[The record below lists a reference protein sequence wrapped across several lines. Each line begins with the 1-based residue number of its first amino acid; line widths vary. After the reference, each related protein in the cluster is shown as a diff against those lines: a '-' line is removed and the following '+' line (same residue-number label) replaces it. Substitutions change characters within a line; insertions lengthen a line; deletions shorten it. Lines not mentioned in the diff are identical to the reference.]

1 MVARILLLV
10 VLIVCRSEAILF
22 GVGIESVHAD
32 IYNDPGVTY
41 VKAFSSKT
49 YTLGGSQAIKVP
61 DNSLNVNSTNSRRLL
76 AELLSEVMSIEA
88 GQPYVFGFSGY
99 SCIKFSVTSSPEDL
113 HVMLMDENSYVTLSA
128 NSYIGAYVYVKG
140 SKCEQTYR
148 CAKTISGL
156 SSSKTYYLVVINDY
170 DGLFD
175 GEDAKTQ
182 VLVETCSS
190 NPSSS
195 QGSRNNGS
203 SNAGLVIGLLALFI
217 IITACAYRNKCC
229 CFQSNPHLF
238 PVTAMQVPTIVQQPA
253 VVSGAAMQ
261 VPTFVIQRQ
270 PIVAGRHENTI
281 RTARGILRGLSA
293 VQDLD
298 L

>member
-1 MVARILLLV
+1 MKSSSLISLPFLLAAFASLTC
-10 VLIVCRSEAILF
+10 VLAEVD
-22 GVGIESVHAD
+22 H
-32 IYNDPGVTY
+32 GVTY
-41 VKAFSSKT
+41 VEAFSSKT
-49 YTLGGSQAIKVP
+49 YTLGGSQAIKIP
-61 DNSLNVNSTNSRRLL
+61 DNSLDVINSTNSRRLL
-76 AELLSEVMSIEA
+76 AELLSEAMSIEP

-128 NSYIGAYVYVKG
+128 NSYYGAYVSVPG

-156 SSSKTYYLVVINDY
+156 SSSTKYYLVVINDY
-170 DGLFD
+170 DGFF
-175 GEDAKTQ
+175 GGKDATTQ

-195 QGSRNNGS
+195 QGSRNNDS

-229 CFQSNPHLF
+229 CFRSNPQLF
-238 PVTAMQVPTIVQQPA
+238 PVTAMHAPTIVQQPA

-261 VPTFVIQRQ
+261 VPTFVMQ
-270 PIVAGRHENTI
+270 PTVVAGRHESQI
-281 RTARGILRGLSA
+281 RTARGILHGLSA